1 VETISE
7 EVEGSAI
14 RVLNPLTCL
23 LGGKV
28 KKWKDLQLLGLV
40 LGRVLGASFSLP
52 QVRCAC
58 FACCAC
64 FDDALHVLVA
74 CIVSWGG
81 TEVVLR
87 A

>member
-1 VETISE
+1 M
-7 EVEGSAI
+7 
-14 RVLNPLTCL
+14 
-23 LGGKV
+23 